1 MEVEWSF
8 ADAPRLDQ
16 AARGTRITLVHVW
29 RGWPVPVIGPAIARA
44 IIGAVFV
51 QGIAER
57 TIAGLI
63 TAAEHQR

>member
-1 MEVEWSF
+1 MVLRRR
-8 ADAPRLDQ
+8 AAPRSGGPWD
-16 AARGTRITLVHVW
+16 AHHVVHVW